1 MRGTLNSFTAGGR
14 QVFVYAP
21 PGAERPL
28 PLVQMAAGE
37 ELAAQLPQV
46 MGEVEPLLG
55 RGCAPFLLAWTA
67 PVDWERDY
75 TPWPAPALPGRP
87 PFAGG
92 ADAYLDLLA
101 GTVRPAVAARFD
113 ILSGPGDTALAG
125 YSLGGLLALY
135 GLLSRPEYGRAAS
148 LSGSLWYDGWAA
160 WQAEHPARPGCRCYL
175 SLGKAE
181 ERSRDARMSRVGRA
195 TRAASELLQGQLGP
209 QNAVLEWNNG
219 GHFTGVPH
227 RIAKGLLWLMRG

>member
-1 MRGTLNSFTAGGR
+1 M
-14 QVFVYAP
+14 
-21 PGAERPL
+21 
-28 PLVQMAAGE
+28 
-37 ELAAQLPQV
+37 
-46 MGEVEPLLG
+46 
-55 RGCAPFLLAWTA
+55 
-67 PVDWERDY
+67 
-75 TPWPAPALPGRP
+75 
-87 PFAGG
+87 
-92 ADAYLDLLA
+92 
-101 GTVRPAVAARFD
+101 AARFD